1 MTQDY
6 NNYTENDQ
14 QVWYELYQRQIKQIH
29 LYASKAYIQGMDSCG
44 FTADKIPLI
53 TDVNNRLLAIT
64 GWQIEIVAGLID
76 NKSFFE
82 LLGQKRFPASTW
94 LRKIESLDYLEEPDM
109 FHDVLGHV
117 PLLATKDFCGF
128 LEKLANIAL
137 QYIDNDDIIEAI
149 SRLYWY
155 TVEFGLIQEGDE
167 LKIYGAGI
175 LSSSGETYYSLH
187 SDIPKRL
194 PYNVVEILC
203 IPYIKDKFQQQYFII
218 PSYKYL
224 YDSLEELKD
233 EIEKSHEVRKKI
245 RESVGQEVRN

>member
-1 MTQDY
+1 MKQNYNDY
-6 NNYTENDQ
+6 TKDDQ
-14 QVWYELYQRQIKQIH
+14 LVWHELYQRQIEQIH
-29 LYASKAYIQGMDSCG
+29 LYASEAYIKGMDSCG

-53 TDVNNRLLAIT
+53 TEVNSKLLAIT

-94 LRKIESLDYLEEPDM
+94 LRKMEALDYLEEPDM

-117 PLLATKDFCGF
+117 PLLATKDFCAF

-137 QYIDNDDIIEAI
+137 QYINNDDTIEAI

-155 TVEFGLIQEGDE
+155 TVEFGLIQEGNA

-187 SDIPKRL
+187 SDLPKRL
-194 PYNVVEILC
+194 PYNVAEILS

-224 YDSLEELKD
+224 YDSLEELKS
-233 EIEKSHEVRKKI
+233 EIEKSHKVKEKV
-245 RESVGQEVRN
+245 RESVG

>member
-6 NNYTENDQ
+6 NNYTVKDQ
-14 QVWYELYQRQIKQIH
+14 KVWHELYQRQITQIH

-44 FTADKIPLI
+44 FTADEIPLI
-53 TDVNNRLLAIT
+53 TDVNKRLLAIT

-82 LLGQKRFPASTW
+82 LLGEKKFPASTW
-94 LRKIESLDYLEEPDM
+94 LRKMEALDYLEEPDM

-128 LEKLANIAL
+128 LEKLAVIAL
-137 QYIDNDDIIEAI
+137 RHIDNDDTIEAI

-155 TVEFGLIQEGDE
+155 TVEFGLIQEGNA

-194 PYNVVEILC
+194 PYNVAEILG
-203 IPYIKDKFQQQYFII
+203 IPYIKDKFQLQYFII

-224 YDSLEELKD
+224 YDSLEELD
-233 EIEKSHEVRKKI
+233 TIFNMTFQVS
-245 RESVGQEVRN
+245 

>member
-6 NNYTENDQ
+6 NNYTEIDQ
-14 QVWYELYQRQIKQIH
+14 QVWHELYQRQIKQIH
-29 LYASKAYIQGMDSCG
+29 LYASTAYIQGMDSCG
-44 FTADKIPLI
+44 FTADKIPFI
-53 TDVNNRLLAIT
+53 TDVNERLLAIT

-94 LRKIESLDYLEEPDM
+94 LRKMEALDYLEEPDM

-137 QYIDNDDIIEAI
+137 RYIDNDDIIEAI

-155 TVEFGLIQEGDE
+155 TVEFGLIQEGKE

-175 LSSSGETYYSLH
+175 LSSSGETLYAISSNL
-187 SDIPKRL
+187 PKRL
-194 PYNVVEILC
+194 PYDVATILN
-203 IPYIKDKFQQQYFII
+203 IPYIKDKFQEQYFII
-218 PSYKYL
+218 PSYKHL
-224 YDSLEELKD
+224 YDSLEILEH
-233 EIEKSHEVRKKI
+233 EIEKSREVLGKV
-245 RESVGQEVRN
+245 RESVSQ

>member
-1 MTQDY
+1 MIQEYDK
-6 NNYTENDQ
+6 YTLEDQ
-14 QVWYELYQRQIKQIH
+14 SVWQALYQRQIEQIQ
-29 LYASKAYIQGMDSCG
+29 LYASKAYISGMAHCG
-44 FTADKIPLI
+44 FVANKIPLI
-53 TDVNNRLLAIT
+53 TDVNARLLAIT

-94 LRKIESLDYLEEPDM
+94 LRKMEALDYLEEPDM

-117 PLLATKDFCGF
+117 PLLANTNFCSF
-128 LEKLANIAL
+128 LEKLAVIAL
-137 QYIDNDDIIEAI
+137 QHIEDDDTIEAI

-155 TVEFGLIQEGDE
+155 TVEFGLIQEGNT

-187 SDIPKRL
+187 SDVPKRL
-194 PYNVVEILC
+194 PYNVAEILG

-224 YDSLEELKD
+224 YDSLEELKN
-233 EIEKSHEVRKKI
+233 EIERS
-245 RESVGQEVRN
+245 